1 MRLDRYLKLS
11 RLIKRRTTAKEA
23 SLGNKIYV
31 NDIPRKPSFR
41 INIGYLI
48 KIEFTNM
55 TFIVKVLSLDYKK
68 RDTLMY
74 QLVKEL
80 KVTTP

>member
-41 INIGYLI
+41 INIGDLI
-48 KIEFTNM
+48 KIEFTNK
-55 TFIVKVLSLDYKK
+55 TVIVKVLSLDYKK